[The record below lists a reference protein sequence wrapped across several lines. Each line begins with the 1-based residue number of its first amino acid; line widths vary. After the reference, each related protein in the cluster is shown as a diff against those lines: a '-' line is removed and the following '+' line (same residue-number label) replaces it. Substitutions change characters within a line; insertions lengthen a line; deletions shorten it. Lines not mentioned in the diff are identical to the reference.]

1 MSYARRTE
9 REIRRRQFTGIAIRV
24 AATLTFALIL
34 AGPILLLGRQLNLGL
49 STPSVLL
56 IALGL
61 SSTASLVASI
71 ITYLDPAESVG
82 PTPNAGLEL
91 TQVRLR
97 DSEIDARLD
106 AIMSIIQATG
116 GADGTMGT

>member
-71 ITYLDPAESVG
+71 ITYLDTADL
-82 PTPNAGLEL
+82 TP
-91 TQVRLR
+91 
-97 DSEIDARLD
+97 
-106 AIMSIIQATG
+106 
-116 GADGTMGT
+116 